1 MGALMRAY
9 DWAGSALGS
18 PDAWPCALK
27 TSLRLLLSSSQPMI
41 LWWGDD
47 LIQFYNDA
55 YLATSAPDHPAALGK
70 PGRACWTEI
79 WGVIGQQV
87 EDVMS
92 GKGAT
97 WQQDALVPMTMQGTL
112 RNVWWNYG
120 FNPIEDE
127 DGVRGVL
134 IICSDVTREH
144 ESRAELARVNQE
156 LALEVASRKQA
167 EQALALERDKIS
179 DELAESRGDLA
190 RQLSDW
196 KRLHAIS
203 SELLKAR
210 STQDLL
216 QVVLDAVISFHGA
229 NKGVL
234 SLYDP
239 EKNGLVTRCHV
250 GLSAWALEQLDCI
263 PVGSGACGLA
273 FLEKRR
279 IVISDTSTDPIYEQ
293 YRDFAARE
301 NIEALYSTPFFG
313 SNGEPLGV
321 LSVYFAGKRRPTE
334 RELELTDICAA
345 QIAPFIERENTQVEI
360 HLEQERSQNSLR
372 KVAGDLSDVNQR
384 LNEFLATLAHE
395 LRNPLAPI
403 RTGLQ
408 LMQMSPD
415 NPASMARIRDMM
427 QRQTDHL
434 IHLVND
440 LLDMARIRNGKID
453 LKKEVVDLK
462 EVIASS
468 IETTLPVIEAKH
480 HLLTVSAPDGPV
492 MVEVDRNR
500 ISQVIGNILTNAA
513 KYSHESGRIGLVL
526 EHADG
531 WADIRIT
538 DDGIGISTESLP
550 HIFDLFTQVGR
561 GAVYSQ
567 GGLGIGLSLVQRL
580 TEMHGGSVSVSS
592 PGNGLGS
599 TFSVRL
605 PVRQPDASDGQPGS
619 RPSMAQIP
627 AKHSRILIAD
637 DNEDAAEM
645 TKQML
650 ELLGHTV
657 AVAHDGLQALQLA
670 QAAPPDVA
678 LLDIGMPGLNGYE
691 LATKLRT
698 LPQTSSMRLIAVTGW
713 GTTEDRDRS
722 KAAGFDM
729 HMTKPIDVTAL
740 NDMLERDASRH

>member
-1 MGALMRAY
+1 MRAY
-9 DWAGSALGS
+9 DWASSPLGA
-18 PDAWPCALK
+18 PDAWPCSLK
-27 TSLRLLLSSSQPMI
+27 TTLRLLLTSRQPMV
-41 LWWGDD
+41 LWWGEQ

-55 YLATSAPDHPAALGK
+55 YLATNAPDHPAALGK
-70 PGRACWTEI
+70 PARDCWTEI
-79 WGVIGQQV
+79 WGIIGQQV

-120 FNPIEDE
+120 INPVEDE
-127 DGVRGVL
+127 TGITGVL
-134 IICSDVTREH
+134 IICSNVTRQH
-144 ESRAELARVNQE
+144 ESRAELTRVNQE
-156 LALEVASRKQA
+156 LAVEVASRKQA
-167 EQALALERDKIS
+167 EHALALERDSINAA
-179 DELAESRGDLA
+179 LARSQGDLA
-190 RQLSDW
+190 RQLGDW

-210 STQDLL
+210 SIQELL
-216 QVVLDAVISFHGA
+216 QIVLNAVISFHGA

-234 SLYDP
+234 SLHDA

-250 GLSAWALEQLDCI
+250 GMSAWALEQLQCI
-263 PVGSGACGLA
+263 PVGAGACGGA
-273 FLEKRR
+273 FAQKRR
-279 IVISDTSTDPIYEQ
+279 IIVADTSTDPIYEA
-293 YRDFAARE
+293 YREFAARE
-301 NIEALYSTPFFG
+301 NIQSLYSTPFFA

-321 LSVYFAGKRRPTE
+321 LSVYFADKRTPSE

-345 QIAPFIERENTQVEI
+345 QIAPFIERENTEVEI
-360 HLEQERSQNSLR
+360 HREQERSQNSLR

-384 LNEFLATLAHE
+384 LSEFLATLAHE

-453 LKKEVVDLK
+453 LKKEVADLK
-462 EVIASS
+462 DIIASS
-468 IETTLPVIEAKH
+468 VETTLPLIEAKH
-480 HLLTVSAPDGPV
+480 HLLNVGVPDEPV
-492 MVEVDRNR
+492 IVDVDRNR

-513 KYSHESGRIGLVL
+513 KYTHDNGKISLVL
-526 EHADG
+526 EQAGG
-531 WADIRIT
+531 WATIRIT

-580 TEMHGGSVSVSS
+580 SEMHGGSVTVSS

-605 PVRQPDASDGQPGS
+605 PLMQAAGASGQPGAARS
-619 RPSMAQIP
+619 SARKSAR
-627 AKHSRILIAD
+627 HSRILIAD

-645 TKQML
+645 TKQVL

-657 AVAHDGLQALQLA
+657 AVAHDGLQALNIA
-670 QAAPPDVA
+670 QSAPPDVA
-678 LLDIGMPGLNGYE
+678 LLDIGMPGLDGYE
-691 LATKLRT
+691 LAAKLRA
-698 LPQTSSMRLIAVTGW
+698 LPQTRHMRLIAVTGW
-713 GTTEDRDRS
+713 GATEDRDRS
-722 KAAGFDM
+722 NAAGFDM
-729 HMTKPIDVTAL
+729 HMTKPIDVAAL
-740 NDMLERDASRH
+740 GDLLDRDAFRQRND